1 VAKVY
6 RIWVDGQ
13 IGNAGTEGQVLD
25 RIIESGISADRI
37 GISVLWADGKH
48 VNGPVVPLNNLI
60 HDLDIFI
67 DAYITTEAT
76 DADFMAS
83 YLESIADDDKDWM
96 FRGEDDEEAEEEEEA
111 NDPENWVVEMGFERI
126 PDGEGNYH
134 YFLSKEER

>member
-1 VAKVY
+1 MAKVY

-13 IGNAGTEGQVLD
+13 KGNAGTEGQVLD

-37 GISVLWADGKH
+37 GISVLWAGGKH

-83 YLESIADDDKDWM
+83 YLESIDDKDWRRM
-96 FRGEDDEEAEEEEEA
+96 GRDEEAEEEEEA